1 MPQIART
8 RRRREMTVLAGAR
21 RWVQKLGPYQSL
33 AVLLVPATLVEP
45 IKIIAVW
52 VAGEG
57 HWLSGTGMLIGAY
70 AVSLLFVERL
80 FRVVKPKLMTLRW
93 FAKSWNWF
101 VALRNKIV
109 PWAGG
114 RPSAADQAG

>member
-1 MPQIART
+1 MPQIARA
-8 RRRREMTVLAGAR
+8 RRGREMTVLAGAR

-33 AVLLVPATLVEP
+33 AVLLVPTTLVEP
-45 IKIIAVW
+45 IKLIAVW

-101 VALRNKIV
+101 VALRNKIA

-114 RPSAADQAG
+114 RPSAADQTG